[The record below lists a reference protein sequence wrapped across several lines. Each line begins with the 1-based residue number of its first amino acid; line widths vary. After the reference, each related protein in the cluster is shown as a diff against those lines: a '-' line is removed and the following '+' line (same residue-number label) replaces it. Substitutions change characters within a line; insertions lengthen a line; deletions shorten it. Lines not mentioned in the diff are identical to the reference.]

1 MVFDTKIYV
10 DKDELRV
17 AVKAYLQG
25 NHVEYFNSFDRT
37 GWLAFYEKNISK
49 EVSIHFFVSIDI
61 SLLVNMLTQNSF
73 LKILKQF
80 RSTRGTLA
88 SRVREGL
95 FSYFGESNLS
105 RITTSDTPSE
115 IAKWKKSAEVAQ
127 CYKKLFDNRNNVLA
141 KILEK
146 VFGKNLPPDAH
157 SAYAIAICTTILNPK
172 GEGIQLSEELM
183 KKKFDVYLVSS

>member
-10 DKDELRV
+10 DKDELRA
-17 AVKAYLQG
+17 AVEAYLQG

-88 SRVREGL
+88 SRVQEGL

-183 KKKFDVYLVSS
+183 KKNSMFI

>member
-10 DKDELRV
+10 DKDELRA
-17 AVKAYLQG
+17 AVEAYLQG

-49 EVSIHFFVSIDI
+49 EVSIHFFCIYWYISISKYANTKFFFKDLETISIDAWYVSIA
-61 SLLVNMLTQNSF
+61 
-73 LKILKQF
+73 
-80 RSTRGTLA
+80 RSGR
-88 SRVREGL
+88 
-95 FSYFGESNLS
+95 FISYFGESNLS

-183 KKKFDVYLVSS
+183 KKNSMFI

>member
-10 DKDELRV
+10 DKDELRA
-17 AVKAYLQG
+17 AVEAYLQG

-49 EVSIHFFVSIDI
+49 EVSIRFFCIHWYISI
-61 SLLVNMLTQNSF
+61 SKYANTKFF

-80 RSTRGTLA
+80 RSTYGTLA
-88 SRVREGL
+88 SRIREGL
-95 FSYFGESNLS
+95 FSYFGKSNFS

-183 KKKFDVYLVSS
+183 KKKFDVYLISS

>member
-1 MVFDTKIYV
+1 
-10 DKDELRV
+10 
-17 AVKAYLQG
+17 
-25 NHVEYFNSFDRT
+25 
-37 GWLAFYEKNISK
+37 
-49 EVSIHFFVSIDI
+49 
-61 SLLVNMLTQNSF
+61 MLTQNSF

-115 IAKWKKSAEVAQ
+115 IAKWKKSAKVAQ

-172 GEGIQLSEELM
+172 GEGIQLSEKLI
-183 KKKFDVYLVSS
+183 KKIQLLLVSFIIFGYMTFYLLFINIIYLSIYLLGKNQKQKSNPTQ

>member
-1 MVFDTKIYV
+1 
-10 DKDELRV
+10 
-17 AVKAYLQG
+17 
-25 NHVEYFNSFDRT
+25 
-37 GWLAFYEKNISK
+37 
-49 EVSIHFFVSIDI
+49 
-61 SLLVNMLTQNSF
+61 MLTQNSF

-183 KKKFDVYLVSS
+183 KKIRCLFSKFIIFGYMTFYLLFINIIYLSIRKKSKTEKQSNPMMARIANNFFFFNFFSLIFSK